1 MIADYF
7 SQAIASFVGTACFGV
22 IFQIP
27 KRSLVQCG
35 LAGMVGWLVYYGLI
49 QADADPIAATW
60 ASAVLIGLIAHY
72 LAIRFKVPVTVFSV
86 SGIIPLVP
94 GGMAYDAMLRVVQN
108 DYMSAVELGAKA
120 FMLSGAIA
128 VGLVFSEVVNQ
139 LVKKVRMGIARA
151 GG

>member
-1 MIADYF
+1 MIADYI
-7 SQAIASFVGTACFGV
+7 SQSVASFVGTACFGV

-27 KRSLVQCG
+27 KRSLMQCG
-35 LAGMVGWLVYYGLI
+35 LTGMIGWLVYYGLD
-49 QADADPIAATW
+49 QGSAGPIAATW

-72 LAIRFKVPVTVFSV
+72 QAIRFKVPVTVFSV

-139 LVKKVRMGIARA
+139 LIKRARA
-151 GG
+151 GLFRVGG

>member
-1 MIADYF
+1 MIAEYL
-7 SQAIASFVGTACFGV
+7 SQSIASFVGTACFGV

-27 KRSLVQCG
+27 KRSLVHCG
-35 LAGMVGWLVYYGLI
+35 LAGMVGWIVYYGLI
-49 QADADPIAATW
+49 KADADPIAATW

-94 GGMAYDAMLRVVQN
+94 GGMAYDAMLNVVQN
-108 DYMSAVELGAKA
+108 DYPTAMQLGAKA

-128 VGLVFSEVVNQ
+128 VGLVFSEVINQ
-139 LVKKVRMGIARA
+139 VSKKARKRA
-151 GG
+151 F